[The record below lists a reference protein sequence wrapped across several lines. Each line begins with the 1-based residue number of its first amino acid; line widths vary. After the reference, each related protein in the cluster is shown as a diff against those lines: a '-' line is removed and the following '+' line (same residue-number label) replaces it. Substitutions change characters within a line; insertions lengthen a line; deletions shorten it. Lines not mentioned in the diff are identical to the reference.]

1 MQNGYYEDWIDEGLP
16 VTIRFNNLSQGK
28 YWSDWH
34 FVVGAAYQVTSSGQF
49 IGVKEPDNGQTNVGF
64 NYFPFVPNQETKS
77 FAKIYVN

>member
-1 MQNGYYEDWIDEGLP
+1 MQNGYYEDWIEEGLP

-34 FVVGAAYQVTSSGQF
+34 FVVGSAFQVTSSGQF